1 MKKNPKYDLSTAVR
15 GKYYGEKFVE
25 VPYRLSPASI
35 KLSDNDVKI
44 ILKALSLNYETADKG
59 KQTIKRVYNK
69 LAATL

>member
-1 MKKNPKYDLSTAVR
+1 MPYSTN
-15 GKYYGEKFVE
+15 
-25 VPYRLSPASI
+25 PASV

-44 ILKALSLNYETADKG
+44 ILKALSLNYETAEKG